1 MGLAGKPGRH
11 GQLLVRDNQGV
22 AESMGTTIEA
32 RYYVLNSTTSE
43 PARQSARISLDGI
56 LRRYGLALAFVFA
69 ALLLTLP
76 LQQLF
81 PHPFLFLFFAGVVAS
96 AWFGGM
102 LPGLF
107 AVLISTVVV
116 DYFFAPPLYSFAIK
130 ATEVSYFA
138 AFVVCSLVA
147 SWVSASKKK
156 NEEELKET
164 RSQLQVLVAERT
176 AALQQSTSELQ
187 ENERHIQLLTEVI
200 PRQAPNLALERHGD
214 NATAAPLEQVLAEVV
229 DFTTSVL
236 RCDSCFVYVLENDE
250 LVLRASKNPH
260 PEAVDRL
267 KLKMGQGITGWVAE
281 HGRMVAVSQNA
292 SQDPRFQLFN
302 DLPEDRF
309 EAFLSVPLLSRGRL
323 VGVINLQHRD
333 PHRYTDR
340 QIRLISAVGLLVGAE
355 IELARLESE
364 NSQLSARLETRK
376 IVERAKGIMQRELK
390 ITEEEAYLT
399 LQRESRQRGKSMK
412 EIAEAILLNDEI
424 RHTKKPSLVLP
435 RAVPETATGNRG
447 RVLTNE
453 RCCRSLAGWEARH
466 IWPLTSR
473 KI

>member
-1 MGLAGKPGRH
+1 
-11 GQLLVRDNQGV
+11 
-22 AESMGTTIEA
+22 MGTTIEA
-32 RYYVLNSTTSE
+32 RYYALSSGTSE
-43 PARQSARISLDGI
+43 SAPQAAPIGI
-56 LRRYGLALAFVFA
+56 DRVLRHYGLALSLVAV
-69 ALLLTLP
+69 ALLASLA
-76 LQQLF
+76 LQPLF
-81 PHPFLFLFFAGVVAS
+81 PHPFLFLFFAAVVAS

-107 AVLISTVVV
+107 SVLISTLAV
-116 DYFFAPPLYSFAIK
+116 DYFFVPPLYSFGVK
-130 ATEVSYFA
+130 TTEVSYFA
-138 AFVVCSLVA
+138 AFVISSLLA
-147 SWVSASKKK
+147 SWVSASKKRS
-156 NEEELKET
+156 EEALKET

-200 PRQAPNLALERHGD
+200 PQQTPSLALPRSPES
-214 NATAAPLEQVLAEVV
+214 AAAAPLEQVLAEVV

-236 RCDSCFVYVLENDE
+236 KSDSCFVYVLEKDE

-260 PEAVDRL
+260 PEAVNRL

-281 HGRMVAVSQNA
+281 HGRLVAVNENA

-309 EAFLSVPLLSRGRL
+309 EAFLSVPLLSRGKP

-340 QIRLISAVGLLVGAE
+340 QIRLLSAVGLLVGAE

-376 IVERAKGIMQRELK
+376 IVERAKGIMQRDMK
-390 ITEEEAYLT
+390 INEEEAYLT
-399 LQRESRQRGKSMK
+399 LQRESRERRKSMR
-412 EIAEAILLNDEI
+412 EVAEAILLNEEI
-424 RHTKKPSLVLP
+424 R
-435 RAVPETATGNRG
+435 NR
-447 RVLTNE
+447 RE
-453 RCCRSLAGWEARH
+453 
-466 IWPLTSR
+466 
-473 KI
+473 

>member
-1 MGLAGKPGRH
+1 MR
-11 GQLLVRDNQGV
+11 
-22 AESMGTTIEA
+22 
-32 RYYVLNSTTSE
+32 
-43 PARQSARISLDGI
+43 LDGT

-69 ALLLTLP
+69 ALVLTLP
-76 LQQLF
+76 LQPLF
-81 PHPFLFLFFAGVVAS
+81 PYPFLFLFFAAVIAT

-107 AVLISTVVV
+107 AVFISTLVA
-116 DYFFAPPLYSFAIK
+116 DYFFIVPFHSFAIK
-130 ATEVSYFA
+130 TKELSYFA
-138 AFVVCSLVA
+138 AFVICSLVA

-156 NEEELKET
+156 NEEELKQT
-164 RSQLQVLVAERT
+164 RGQLQVLVAERT
-176 AALQQSTSELQ
+176 AALQRSTSELQ

-200 PRQAPNLALERHGD
+200 PQQAPDLALERSAE
-214 NATAAPLEQVLAEVV
+214 NARPASLTQVLTELV

-236 RCDSCFVYVLENDE
+236 KCDSCFVYVLENDE

-260 PEAVDRL
+260 PEAVNRL
-267 KLKMGQGITGWVAE
+267 KLKVGQGITGWVAE
-281 HGRMVAVSQNA
+281 HGRPVAVSQNA
-292 SQDPRFQLFN
+292 SRDPRFQFFN

-333 PHRYTDR
+333 PHPHSDR
-340 QIRLISAVGLLVGAE
+340 QIRLLSAVGLLVGAE

-364 NSQLSARLETRK
+364 NVQLSARLETRK
-376 IVERAKGIMQRELK
+376 IIERAKGVIQRELK

-424 RHTKKPSLVLP
+424 RHTKKDKLNSP
-435 RAVPETATGNRG
+435 
-447 RVLTNE
+447 
-453 RCCRSLAGWEARH
+453 
-466 IWPLTSR
+466 
-473 KI
+473 

>member
-1 MGLAGKPGRH
+1 MGIAHLPVGILDFKPESRSSGKPVLLALRGYGIAAGLA
-11 GQLLVRDNQGV
+11 
-22 AESMGTTIEA
+22 AA
-32 RYYVLNSTTSE
+32 
-43 PARQSARISLDGI
+43 AF
-56 LRRYGLALAFVFA
+56 LAS
-69 ALLLTLP
+69 LLLQP
-76 LQQLF
+76 LF
-81 PHPFLFLFFAGVVAS
+81 PHPFLFLFFAAVMAS

-156 NEEELKET
+156 NEEELKEA
-164 RSQLQVLVAERT
+164 RGQLQVLVAERT

-200 PRQAPNLALERHGD
+200 PQQAPNLVLERHGD

-424 RHTKKPSLVLP
+424 RHTKKAKLSSP
-435 RAVPETATGNRG
+435 
-447 RVLTNE
+447 
-453 RCCRSLAGWEARH
+453 
-466 IWPLTSR
+466 
-473 KI
+473 

>member
-1 MGLAGKPGRH
+1 MAARTETIQCATEIRPVIRRSDSGI
-11 GQLLVRDNQGV
+11 V
-22 AESMGTTIEA
+22 GTVI
-32 RYYVLNSTTSE
+32 
-43 PARQSARISLDGI
+43 RQ
-56 LRRYGLALAFVFA
+56 YGLALSFAAA
-69 ALLLTLP
+69 ALLASLA
-76 LQQLF
+76 LQPLF
-81 PHPFLFLFFAGVVAS
+81 PHPFLFLFFAAVVAS

-102 LPGLF
+102 LLGLF
-107 AVLISTVVV
+107 AVLISTLAV
-116 DYFFAPPLYSFAIK
+116 DYFFVAPLNSFAIK
-130 ATEVSYFA
+130 ATEVTYFA
-138 AFVVCSLVA
+138 AFVICSLVA
-147 SWVSASKKK
+147 SWVSASKKRS
-156 NEEELKET
+156 EEELKEA

-200 PRQAPNLALERHGD
+200 PQQAPNLALERSAE
-214 NATAAPLEQVLAEVV
+214 NVIPAPLERVLAEVV

-236 RCDSCFVYVLENDE
+236 KCDSCFVYVLENDE

-260 PEAVDRL
+260 PEAVNRL

-281 HGRMVAVSQNA
+281 HGLTVAVSQNA

-364 NSQLSARLETRK
+364 NLELSARLETRK
-376 IVERAKGIMQRELK
+376 IVERAKGIMQRDLK

-412 EIAEAILLNDEI
+412 EIAESILLNEEI
-424 RHTKKPSLVLP
+424 REVRDKPSSL
-435 RAVPETATGNRG
+435 RDQNKG
-447 RVLTNE
+447 R
-453 RCCRSLAGWEARH
+453 
-466 IWPLTSR
+466 
-473 KI
+473 

>member
-1 MGLAGKPGRH
+1 MAARTEAIQCAADTPSVVQRSDGGRAGT
-11 GQLLVRDNQGV
+11 V
-22 AESMGTTIEA
+22 I
-32 RYYVLNSTTSE
+32 
-43 PARQSARISLDGI
+43 RQ
-56 LRRYGLALAFVFA
+56 YGLALSFVVA
-69 ALLLTLP
+69 ALLASLA
-76 LQQLF
+76 LQPLF

-107 AVLISTVVV
+107 SVLISTLAV
-116 DYFFAPPLYSFAIK
+116 DYFFVPPLYSFAIK

-138 AFVVCSLVA
+138 AFVISSLVA
-147 SWVSASKKK
+147 SWVSASKKRS
-156 NEEELKET
+156 EEDLKQT

-187 ENERHIQLLTEVI
+187 ESERHIQLLTEVI
-200 PRQAPNLALERHGD
+200 PQQPANLALQRPAE
-214 NATAAPLEQVLAEVV
+214 NALPAPLEQVLAEVV

-236 RCDSCFVYVLENDE
+236 KCDSCFVYVLENDE

-260 PEAVDRL
+260 PEAVNRL

-281 HGRMVAVSQNA
+281 HGRPVAVSHNA

-309 EAFLSVPLLSRGRL
+309 QAFLSVPLFSRGRL

-376 IVERAKGIMQRELK
+376 IVERAKGIMQRDLK
-390 ITEEEAYLT
+390 ISEEEAYLT
-399 LQRESRQRGKSMK
+399 LQRESRQRRKSMR
-412 EIAEAILLNDEI
+412 EVAEAILLNDEI
-424 RHTKKPSLVLP
+424 R
-435 RAVPETATGNRG
+435 NR
-447 RVLTNE
+447 
-453 RCCRSLAGWEARH
+453 
-466 IWPLTSR
+466 
-473 KI
+473 

>member
-1 MGLAGKPGRH
+1 
-11 GQLLVRDNQGV
+11 
-22 AESMGTTIEA
+22 MGTTIEA
-32 RYYVLNSTTSE
+32 RYYALNSGTSE
-43 PARQSARISLDGI
+43 SAPQAAPIGI
-56 LRRYGLALAFVFA
+56 DRVLRHYGLALSLVAA
-69 ALLLTLP
+69 ALLASLA
-76 LQQLF
+76 LQPLF
-81 PHPFLFLFFAGVVAS
+81 PHPFLFLFFAAVVAS

-107 AVLISTVVV
+107 SVLISTLAV
-116 DYFFAPPLYSFAIK
+116 DYFFVPPLYSFGVK
-130 ATEVSYFA
+130 TTEVSYFA
-138 AFVVCSLVA
+138 AFVISSLLA
-147 SWVSASKKK
+147 SWVSASKKRS
-156 NEEELKET
+156 EEALKET

-200 PRQAPNLALERHGD
+200 PQQTPSLALPRSTES
-214 NATAAPLEQVLAEVV
+214 AAAPLEQVLAEVV

-236 RCDSCFVYVLENDE
+236 KSDSCFVYVLENDE

-260 PEAVDRL
+260 PEAVNRL

-281 HGRMVAVSQNA
+281 HGRLVAVNENA

-309 EAFLSVPLLSRGRL
+309 EAFLSVPLLSRGKL

-340 QIRLISAVGLLVGAE
+340 QIRLLSAVGLLVGAE

-376 IVERAKGIMQRELK
+376 IVERAKGIMQRDMK
-390 ITEEEAYLT
+390 INEEEAYLT
-399 LQRESRQRGKSMK
+399 LQRESRERRKSMR
-412 EIAEAILLNDEI
+412 EVAEAILLNEEI
-424 RHTKKPSLVLP
+424 R
-435 RAVPETATGNRG
+435 NR
-447 RVLTNE
+447 RE
-453 RCCRSLAGWEARH
+453 
-466 IWPLTSR
+466 
-473 KI
+473 